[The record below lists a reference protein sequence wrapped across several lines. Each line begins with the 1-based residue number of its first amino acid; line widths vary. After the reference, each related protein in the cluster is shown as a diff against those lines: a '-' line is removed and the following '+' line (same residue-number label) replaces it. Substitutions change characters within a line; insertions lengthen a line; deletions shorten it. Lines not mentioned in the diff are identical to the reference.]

1 MFERISH
8 EDPADHPTM
17 EHRGS
22 EEVNGFSV
30 ARRPS
35 PPPPLLPP
43 LPPYPTG
50 STVPFPYGSPYPQQI
65 ALMDAMLGSLRARD
79 EREEL
84 EKDTR
89 GGCDGNDGGDGG
101 AAASRPA
108 RKKRRRRAS
117 LVMLESPTGTG
128 KSLSLACAAVAWL
141 RHREQADLLG
151 LRQSSGGAGGP
162 ERGVAGA
169 APASVGA
176 VTEAETGVDW
186 IDSFLSPEERA
197 AEERGELERRG
208 RKRAAEA
215 RAALEGE
222 LRGIRDR
229 VDRTAGTIQS
239 SKAGVG
245 RDRVRTVREGL
256 ARGASEAAR
265 AAERRRR
272 RRGRGAGG
280 VGTVVKRSRP
290 GAGSAAER
298 ADADFCLQEYDTDDG
313 GGILGPGG
321 GGRRHDDDSSSG
333 DDQELHKVDSFENDW
348 SKDDRVLPWGR
359 RYGPR
364 KGGGERKQPL
374 PSELLAGGKLDG
386 SGFDPIAHR
395 PGPLGGGGGGP
406 DPPPSLGSQII
417 PALGSVRP
425 GSGVR
430 KIIYA
435 ARTHSQLSQFVGEL
449 RRTVWGSDLRVV
461 ALGGRKLL
469 CGNKDVVGAGK
480 RRSEKDVTERCLDLK
495 KDKASPAAL
504 GGAVK
509 AGEKRKGVQDTSP
522 KGAAGCP
529 LLSSREAVST
539 LAVHLLVRPS
549 DIEDTSSLG
558 KASNAC
564 AYYASRVS
572 RIPPSMLAL

>member
-321 GGRRHDDDSSSG
+321 GGAATTMIRPPVTTKNCTRWTASRTIGRRTTASSPGGEGTDPGRAGGSASSPFRPSCSLGASSTVRGSIQSLTAPGRWEGEGGVPTRRHPSVP
-333 DDQELHKVDSFENDW
+333 KSF
-348 SKDDRVLPWGR
+348 LPWGPCGR
-359 RYGPR
+359 DPAC
-364 KGGGERKQPL
+364 ERSSTP
-374 PSELLAGGKLDG
+374 
-386 SGFDPIAHR
+386 
-395 PGPLGGGGGGP
+395 PGRTRSCL
-406 DPPPSLGSQII
+406 SSWE
-417 PALGSVRP
+417 S
-425 GSGVR
+425 
-430 KIIYA
+430 YA
-435 ARTHSQLSQFVGEL
+435 ARS
-449 RRTVWGSDLRVV
+449 
-461 ALGGRKLL
+461 GGPTCESLPW
-469 CGNKDVVGAGK
+469 GAGSSCAAT
-480 RRSEKDVTERCLDLK
+480 RTWSG
-495 KDKASPAAL
+495 PAK
-504 GGAVK
+504 GGA
-509 AGEKRKGVQDTSP
+509 RRMSP
-522 KGAAGCP
+522 RGA
-529 LLSSREAVST
+529 LT
-539 LAVHLLVRPS
+539 
-549 DIEDTSSLG
+549 
-558 KASNAC
+558 
-564 AYYASRVS
+564 
-572 RIPPSMLAL
+572 